1 MVAIS
6 GLLTPSTYAVTECD
20 ITVTSVPSGADVY
33 LDEVLVGKTPYLHFV
48 GQPFEIDVRVEM
60 EGFETW
66 TKHVVVGEREHVVAN
81 AVLVP
86 LQAGAVTVTTTVTT
100 TITTTSISTTTST
113 TTTTATIPTTI
124 TATTTSITTSTT
136 TTTATIPT
144 TITATTTVS
153 ENTVTVTSEVTTATT
168 STVTNEVTEQTGLPA
183 TISYG
188 AIGVGVL
195 AVMAAAI
202 IVTRKRS

>member
-1 MVAIS
+1 
-6 GLLTPSTYAVTECD
+6 
-20 ITVTSVPSGADVY
+20 
-33 LDEVLVGKTPYLHFV
+33 
-48 GQPFEIDVRVEM
+48 
-60 EGFETW
+60 
-66 TKHVVVGEREHVVAN
+66 
-81 AVLVP
+81 
-86 LQAGAVTVTTTVTT
+86 
-100 TITTTSISTTTST
+100 
-113 TTTTATIPTTI
+113 
-124 TATTTSITTSTT
+124 

>member
-124 TATTTSITTSTT
+124 TATTT
-136 TTTATIPT
+136 
-144 TITATTTVS
+144 VS